1 VAFVTTLLAM
11 LGFAVALLVISAL
24 MQRNRR
30 RPPDD
35 DREP

>member
-35 DREP
+35 DRET